1 MKEGNGLTVNERK
14 DVIAFNNS
22 FNADDEAKV
31 IETKDAKSM
40 ARSAKNDII
49 SDKTAKS
56 DGSIHKG
63 HRERVRNK
71 FFANGCSLNGFYEHQ
86 VLEMLLFFS
95 HVRTDVNPLAHKIL
109 NHFGSLSAILN
120 AGVNEL
126 INFGLSPNTAM
137 LIKLVNA
144 IPAYSEE
151 MQYQNAVF
159 TSVDSVMDF
168 TCTLL
173 KNHSDE
179 RICVL
184 CLNAD
189 RKLLHYEYIN
199 IGLPDKTEF
208 PFRRAVEI
216 ALNHKA
222 VNIVIAHNH
231 PSKSEEPSSQDI
243 SCTKAIDVMLHGL
256 GIKLLEHIIVAYP
269 YCYAIKKGYTYD
281 ARKRTL
287 PTSIDDI

>member
-1 MKEGNGLTVNERK
+1 MKKDKELTVSDHK
-14 DVIAFNNS
+14 DVAAFNDPL
-22 FNADDEAKV
+22 NAYDSTKNIEVKGIKPMTKADKADSTGVKKAKP
-31 IETKDAKSM
+31 
-40 ARSAKNDII
+40 
-49 SDKTAKS
+49 

-63 HRERVRNK
+63 HRERVRNN
-71 FFANGCSLNGFYEHQ
+71 FFANGCSLNGLYEHQ

-95 HVRTDVNPLAHKIL
+95 HLRSDVNPLAHKIL
-109 NHFGSLSAILN
+109 NHFGSLSAVLN
-120 AGVNEL
+120 AEVSEL

-144 IPAYSEE
+144 IPVYSEE

-168 TCTLL
+168 ACTLL
-173 KNHSDE
+173 KNYSDE
-179 RICVL
+179 RVCVICM
-184 CLNAD
+184 NSD

-199 IGLPDKTEF
+199 TGLPDKADF
-208 PFRRAVEI
+208 SFRRTVEI

-231 PSKSEEPSSQDI
+231 PSKSEEPSAQDI
-243 SCTKAIDVMLHGL
+243 SCTKTLDVMLHEL

-269 YCYAIKKGYTYD
+269 CCYAIKKGYSYD
-281 ARKRTL
+281 ARKQTM
-287 PTSIDDI
+287 PIDICDS

>member
-1 MKEGNGLTVNERK
+1 MKEDRELAVSDLK
-14 DVIAFNNS
+14 DVVAFNDS
-22 FNADDEAKV
+22 FNTDDKIKS
-31 IETKDAKSM
+31 IETKATETTAK
-40 ARSAKNDII
+40 SAKNDSI
-49 SDKTAKS
+49 SVKKAKP

-63 HRERVRNK
+63 HRERVRNN

-95 HVRTDVNPLAHKIL
+95 HVRSDVNPLAHKIL
-109 NHFGSLSAILN
+109 NHFGSLSAMLN
-120 AGVNEL
+120 AEVSEL

-184 CLNAD
+184 CLNSD

-231 PSKSEEPSSQDI
+231 PSKSEEPSAQDI
-243 SCTKAIDVMLHGL
+243 SCTKTLDFMLHGI
-256 GIKLLEHIIVAYP
+256 GIKLLEHVIVAYP

-287 PTSIDDI
+287 STDIDDV

>member
-1 MKEGNGLTVNERK
+1 MKEGNGLTVNVRK

-40 ARSAKNDII
+40 AISAKNDTI
-49 SDKTAKS
+49 SDKTVKS

-199 IGLPDKTEF
+199 VGLPDKTEF

-231 PSKSEEPSSQDI
+231 PSKSEEPSAQDI

-287 PTSIDDI
+287 PTSIDYI